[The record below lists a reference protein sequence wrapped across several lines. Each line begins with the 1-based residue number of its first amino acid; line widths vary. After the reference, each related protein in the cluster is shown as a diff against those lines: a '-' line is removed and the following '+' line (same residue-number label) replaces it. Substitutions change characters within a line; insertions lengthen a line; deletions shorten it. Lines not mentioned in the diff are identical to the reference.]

1 MSSWFPP
8 GGKTEAL
15 HIIRAMSGQE
25 DYRHLGMES
34 GCRSTVWLVFRNGK
48 GVAQQEHLSQSSP
61 LSSPSAEAGLGW
73 LQTSTAQPGAPR
85 PHTTIPD
92 SPRKKSVGDRNRNL
106 RTGPILNPVPPTYH
120 SACSLSGCQAF
131 SSSAPHRWTDQAQST
146 LVSPLKTTDGII

>member
-8 GGKTEAL
+8 GGKTKAL

-48 GVAQQEHLSQSSP
+48 GVAQQEHLSQSST

-92 SPRKKSVGDRNRNL
+92 SPRKKFQHYVGWSKTAQRFQGVS
-106 RTGPILNPVPPTYH
+106 TEF
-120 SACSLSGCQAF
+120 SGHQ
-131 SSSAPHRWTDQAQST
+131 SS
-146 LVSPLKTTDGII
+146 